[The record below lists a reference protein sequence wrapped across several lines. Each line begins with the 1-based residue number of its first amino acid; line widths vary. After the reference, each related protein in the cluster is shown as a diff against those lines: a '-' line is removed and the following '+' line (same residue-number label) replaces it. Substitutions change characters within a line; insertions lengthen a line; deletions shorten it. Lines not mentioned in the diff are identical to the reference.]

1 VGRSRGLVPAVDIF
15 AVPWRLRRS
24 TLFGVQAQPKPTKP
38 TKEVQTLAPA
48 RNFAL
53 SLEQRIAAAMNGP
66 PPYAARLR
74 KIELL
79 QDALMRDLAKHEG
92 VPSDSL
98 PLALLRNL
106 ERLNRLIEDHNR
118 FFPIERNLP
127 MDVATGDLMF
137 RGERWRPMPRV
148 SLEELRV
155 QGPAPLRPGSR

>member
-1 VGRSRGLVPAVDIF
+1 M
-15 AVPWRLRRS
+15 
-24 TLFGVQAQPKPTKP
+24 QAQPKPTKP
-38 TKEVQTLAPA
+38 TKEVQTLSPA

-79 QDALMRDLAKHEG
+79 RERLVNDLAKHED

-98 PLALLRNL
+98 PMAIVRGL
-106 ERLNRLIEDHNR
+106 EALNRLIDDHNR

-155 QGPAPLRPGSR
+155 QGAAPLRPGSR

>member
-1 VGRSRGLVPAVDIF
+1 MRSAACP
-15 AVPWRLRRS
+15 PSRS
-24 TLFGVQAQPKPTKP
+24 PGAFGALCFGVQAAPKPTKP

-66 PPYAARLR
+66 PPYAVRMR

-79 QDALMRDLAKHEG
+79 QEQLVSDLAKHQDG
-92 VPSDSL
+92 PSDLL
-98 PLALLRNL
+98 PMAILRGL
-106 ERLNRLIEDHNR
+106 EALNRLIDNHNR

-137 RGERWRPMPRV
+137 RGERWRPMARV
-148 SLEELRV
+148 SIEALRT
-155 QGPAPLRPGSR
+155 RR